1 MKSTIKVD
9 KIRSYQTLVYKNG
22 YRTFRK
28 KDYTLYS
35 DKIKNQIQTDETYDK
50 DIEVSIQ
57 FMSNTRTLGDLD
69 NITKPILDIL
79 QDMGIIKNDRNI
91 TKMILEKS
99 FNSKENIIQIEI
111 GERNDST

>member
-1 MKSTIKVD
+1 MKSTVKVN

-22 YRTFRK
+22 HRTFRK

-35 DKIKNQIQTDETYDK
+35 KEVKSQIQTDETYDK
-50 DIEVSIQ
+50 DIEINIH

-79 QDMGIIKNDRNI
+79 QDMGVIKNDRNV
-91 TKMILEKS
+91 TKMTLEKS